1 MIKEFIA
8 TGKTVEDATAAAK
21 LGLNAPLTAD
31 IKVEVVEMPK
41 KKILG
46 LFGGSD
52 AKVKVSYDDGVK
64 EKKAPKKQAPKQK
77 QESRKQA
84 PKQAKADA
92 PKKQK
97 PAEKSA
103 QKKASAPANKEAKAE
118 PKKENDFAESVD
130 LEYAKNYLAEII
142 KGLKIDD
149 AKITAEYSEGV
160 VTMDLECEEYGI
172 VIGRRGE
179 TLDSI
184 QYLLSLAMKKNS
196 NGYVRVS
203 INVGD
208 YREKRNETL
217 RHLARKNSA
226 YVLRTGRRYTFEPMN
241 PYERRVIHTAVQE
254 IEGVVSSSI
263 GMNQDRRVIIEP
275 EGGVKSRSNGGRRNS
290 GRSQKPAAPSRAPK
304 ADRTDIPKF
313 GKIEVPNK
321 D

>member
-8 TGKTVEDATAAAK
+8 TGRTVEDATTAAK
-21 LGLNAPLTAD
+21 LGLKAPLTAD
-31 IKVEVVEMPK
+31 IKVEVIKMPK

-52 AKVKVSYDDGVK
+52 AEVKVSYDDGVK
-64 EKKAPKKQAPKQK
+64 EKKAPKKQPSKK
-77 QESRKQA
+77 S
-84 PKQAKADA
+84 AKADA
-92 PKKQK
+92 PKKQAVK
-97 PAEKSA
+97 PAPKPE
-103 QKKASAPANKEAKAE
+103 QKPAPAKKDAKPSE
-118 PKKENDFAESVD
+118 PKKERDFAESVD
-130 LEYAKNYLAEII
+130 LDYAKNYLAEIM
-142 KGLKIDD
+142 KGFRIED
-149 AKITAEYSEGV
+149 AKIDASYNEGV
-160 VTMDLECEEYGI
+160 VSLDLECEEYGI

-203 INVGD
+203 INIGD
-208 YREKRNETL
+208 YRERRNETL
-217 RHLARKNSA
+217 KHLAEKNAA

-254 IEGVVSSSI
+254 IEGVQSSSV
-263 GMNQDRRVIIEP
+263 GTNQDRRVVIEP
-275 EGGVKSRSNGGRRNS
+275 EGGIRRRSSAPRRGGRPQQSRPS
-290 GRSQKPAAPSRAPK
+290 APARAPK

-313 GKIEVPNK
+313 GKIEVNK

>member
-8 TGKTVEDATAAAK
+8 TGKTVEEATAAAK

-31 IKVEVVEMPK
+31 VKIEVVEMPK

-64 EKKAPKKQAPKQK
+64 EKKAPKKNAPKQK
-77 QESRKQA
+77 DNKKQA
-84 PKQAKADA
+84 PKQAKKEA

-97 PAEKSA
+97 QEV
-103 QKKASAPANKEAKAE
+103 ASAPAKKEAKPE
-118 PKKENDFAESVD
+118 PKKEHDFAESVD
-130 LEYAKNYLAEII
+130 LEYAKNYLAEIL

-149 AKITAEYSEGV
+149 AKIEAQYNEGV
-160 VTMDLECEEYGI
+160 ISIDLECEEYGI
-172 VIGRRGE
+172 IIGRRGE

-203 INVGD
+203 INIGD

-217 RHLARKNSA
+217 RHLAHKNSQ

-263 GMNQDRRVIIEP
+263 GMNQDRRVVIEP
-275 EGGVKSRSNGGRRNS
+275 EGGVKPRSNGGRRN
-290 GRSQKPAAPSRAPK
+290 GGKKAAKPVAPARAPK
-304 ADRTDIPKF
+304 ADRTDLPKF